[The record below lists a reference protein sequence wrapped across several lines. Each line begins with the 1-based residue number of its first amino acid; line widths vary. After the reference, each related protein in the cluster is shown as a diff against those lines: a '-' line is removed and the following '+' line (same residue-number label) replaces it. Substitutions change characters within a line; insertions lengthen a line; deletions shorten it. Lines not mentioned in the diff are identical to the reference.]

1 MWSLTIQSSQYA
13 NMSQLTYTFK
23 VVYTSNTKEY
33 SFEPTMSV
41 TEFCTDVKS
50 KAIVDFNLLDLEIV
64 ECGQYDNVNGHSPE
78 LAPALQDSDTR
89 IDHLYNPQT
98 TAFYIRPITRVTS

>member
-1 MWSLTIQSSQYA
+1 MTQF
-13 NMSQLTYTFK
+13 TYRFK
-23 VVYTSNTKEY
+23 LVYTSNTKEY
-33 SFEPTMSV
+33 SFDQTMTV
-41 TEFCTDVKS
+41 REFCTDVKS
-50 KAIVDFNLLDLEIV
+50 KAIVDFNLLELEIV
-64 ECGQYDNVNGHSPE
+64 ECGQYDNVNGHDAE

>member
-23 VVYTSNTKEY
+23 LVYTSNTKEY

-78 LAPALQDSDTR
+78 LAPAVQDSDTR